1 MNGALVWA
9 ASMLAI
15 CGAQFIIQ
23 QETCNDLCRVE
34 IALNKTIYQDC
45 RNQLWEHRK
54 LINLTITPC
63 DKDPCIYRKDATYEI
78 SFYAVATLVTN
89 FRQESQHLTKGTAVG
104 HVEEIEDSAAIAV
117 ISEDASPTQNKTITS
132 SELDIDPSLPA
143 PQRRQLRD
151 LLAEFSEC
159 FSTSS
164 KHTED
169 LRAFGEEVPFNFTNP
184 DVDMPLRVKRNETF
198 KITARLCRKFYPY
211 DFTLKIFVGTWQY
224 AFGCADAHVHVTRE
238 WKKCLN
244 YDNSEQ
250 PTSPQKPRSRAEL

>member
-78 SFYAVATLVTN
+78 SFYAVAN
-89 FRQESQHLTKGTAVG
+89 YSQKFLPWWDKGLSYVNEG
-104 HVEEIEDSAAIAV
+104 KLMGGIWLE
-117 ISEDASPTQNKTITS
+117 Q
-132 SELDIDPSLPA
+132 
-143 PQRRQLRD
+143 
-151 LLAEFSEC
+151 
-159 FSTSS
+159 
-164 KHTED
+164 HTED

-211 DFTLKIFVGTWQY
+211 DFTLKIYVGTWQY
-224 AFGCADAHVHVTRE
+224 SFGCAEARVHVTRE

-244 YDNSEQ
+244 YDDSEQ
-250 PTSPQKPRSRAEL
+250 PTSTEQPRSRAEL